1 MLIARELEL
10 TALRIAVRDS
20 AAGRART
27 IFVEG
32 PVGCGKTELLEAL
45 AALSSDA
52 GAIVLRA
59 TGMPS
64 EESVP
69 LGLVRQLVHSEALPA
84 DTRNWLERVLDEEE
98 GTTGPGLPDATAHG
112 RGAGMQRFW
121 AALRTVARDR
131 LVVIGIDDLQH
142 ADSAS
147 LQYLLH
153 IAGRSRTSRLLMV
166 FTEALYYRQQDT
178 AYRTEFLRQPNFRR
192 IRLECLGP
200 DAVARFLAHHQP
212 RLSVGEDTAEEFY
225 AVTRGNPL
233 LLRALQEE
241 RGTTAGTSSGDCLDP
256 GPGETFAHAVLTCLD
271 RSGPTAAKVAEGL
284 AVLGATATLDL
295 LSRLCRLPRTTAAQG
310 LRALH
315 AAGVVDECHFQ
326 HPAVCSQ
333 VLDGMD
339 PEHRQQLHRRAATL
353 LYADGARAS
362 AVAPHLLALE
372 RISEPWAA
380 AVLCDAAEEALADDE
395 DGVAVAC
402 LELAH
407 RVCEDPGR
415 RIEIKVRT
423 SVVLRRNHPSAAEAA
438 AEELLA
444 AVRAGQAPPRYTT
457 AIADLFLAHRRL
469 EEAYEVLVRGP
480 QAAAVAPAPA
490 GPVRTAGAGAGA
502 GAAVPAGPSAAAPD
516 RGTAAPDR
524 ATGGALM
531 TSIVERRYPW
541 ADGRL
546 AAVPQQGGELRAL
559 PARPGGEALASRGGQ
574 PWRLLLGPR
583 RGDFATA
590 AEEML
595 QRSALTDA
603 TMEPLTSAIKCLLFS
618 GKTKRA
624 RYWCDVLLQ
633 NTARRGAGG
642 WYAMI
647 AGLRAEVALA
657 QGNPEEAER
666 CIDAGLDRLTE
677 RKRSVLA
684 CGLIAVQVMAQ
695 TAMGKYEA
703 GARKLNE
710 PVPQAVYASAYGM
723 TYMRARGHYHLATNR
738 LDAAL
743 DDFMAV
749 GRTAQRWGLD
759 QPVWVPWRSDL
770 AEALLGTGECKEAE
784 RLLLEQISRLDDAN
798 PRIHGISLRLL
809 AEASAPG
816 ERLGLLTRAVAQLRL
831 SGDRLEL
838 ARALCDLGETHK
850 RLGDLAQAAMA
861 SRRAW
866 ELARECGAEPLCAR
880 IRLEHGEAG
889 WGTGPEKTLVD
900 TREAKLSDSEKRVA
914 ALAACGYTNRDISSQ
929 LYITVS
935 TVEQHLTRV
944 YRKLKIGGRQQL
956 PIDLQFDLPET
967 A

>member
-10 TALRIAVRDS
+10 VALKIAVRDS

-45 AALSSDA
+45 AELSSDA

-69 LGLVRQLVHSEALPA
+69 LGLVRQLVHSEALPPETK
-84 DTRNWLERVLDEEE
+84 TRLERVLDEEE
-98 GTTGPGLPDATAHG
+98 GTTGPGLPDGTAQG

-121 AALRTVARDR
+121 ATLRTVARDR

-192 IRLECLGP
+192 IRLGCLGP
-200 DAVARFLAHHQP
+200 DAVARFLAHHQS
-212 RLSVGEDTAEEFY
+212 RLPVREETAEEFY

-241 RGTTAGTSSGDCLDP
+241 RGTAAGASGCLDP
-256 GPGETFAHAVLTCLD
+256 APGETFAHAVLTCLD
-271 RSGPTAAKVAEGL
+271 RSGPTAAKVADGL
-284 AVLGATATLDL
+284 AVLGAASTLDL
-295 LSRLCRLPRTTAAQG
+295 LSRLCRLPRTLAAQG

-315 AAGVVDECHFQ
+315 AAGVVDDCDFQ
-326 HPAVCSQ
+326 HPAVSSQ

-372 RISEPWAA
+372 RVSESWAA

-402 LELAH
+402 LDLAH
-407 RVCEDPGR
+407 RVCDEPGR

-423 SVVLRRNHPSAAEAA
+423 SVILRRNHPSAAETA
-438 AEELLA
+438 AEELLG

-480 QAAAVAPAPA
+480 QGAGVASAAVGLARAAGGAAPVDHAAA
-490 GPVRTAGAGAGA
+490 GQ
-502 GAAVPAGPSAAAPD
+502 AAAGQD
-516 RGTAAPDR
+516 RG
-524 ATGGALM
+524 TGGALM

-541 ADGRL
+541 TDGRL
-546 AAVPQQGGELRAL
+546 GGIPHQGGEVRVL
-559 PARPGGEALASRGGQ
+559 PARPGSESLLSRAGQ

-603 TMEPLTSAIKCLLFS
+603 TMEPITSAIKCLLFS
-618 GKTKRA
+618 GRTEQA
-624 RYWCDVLLQ
+624 RHWCDVLLKH
-633 NTARRGAGG
+633 TARRGAGG

-666 CIDAGLDRLTE
+666 CIDAGLDRLAE

-710 PVPQAVYASAYGM
+710 PVSQALYASAYGL
-723 TYMRARGHYHLATNR
+723 TYLRARGHYHLATNR

-743 DDFMAV
+743 DDFTAV
-749 GRTAQRWGLD
+749 GRTTQRWGLD

-816 ERLGLLTRAVAQLRL
+816 ERLGLLTRAVAQLRQ

-850 RLGDLAQAAMA
+850 RLGDLGQAAMA

-956 PIDLQFDLPET
+956 PIDLQFDLSET

>member
-10 TALRIAVRDS
+10 AALRIALRDS

-32 PVGCGKTELLEAL
+32 AVGYGKTELLEAL
-45 AALSSDA
+45 AVLSCEA

-69 LGLVRQLVHSEALPA
+69 LGLVRQLVHSEALS
-84 DTRNWLERVLDEEE
+84 TETKIWLERLLDEEE
-98 GTTGPGLPDATAHG
+98 GSTGPGLPDGTAQG
-112 RGAGMQRFW
+112 SGARMQKFW
-121 AALRTVARDR
+121 TALRTVARDR
-131 LVVIGIDDLQH
+131 LVVIGVDDLQH
-142 ADSAS
+142 ADSTS
-147 LQYLLH
+147 LQYLLY

-178 AYRTEFLRQPNFRR
+178 AYRTELLRQPNFRR
-192 IRLECLGP
+192 IRLEGLGP
-200 DAVARFLAHHQP
+200 DAVARFLAQHQP
-212 RLSVGEDTAEEFY
+212 RLPVDEETTEEFY

-233 LLRALQEE
+233 LLRALLEE
-241 RGTTAGTSSGDCLDP
+241 RGTVTGTSGDCPDP
-256 GPGETFAHAVLTCLD
+256 APGETFAHAVLTCLD
-271 RSGPTAAKVAEGL
+271 RSGPTAAKVADGL
-284 AVLGATATLDL
+284 AVLGAATTLDL
-295 LSRLCRLPRTTAAQG
+295 LSRLCRLPRTSAAQG

-315 AAGVVDECHFQ
+315 AAGVVDACHFQ
-326 HPAVCSQ
+326 HPAVSSQ

-353 LYADGARAS
+353 LYADGAPAS

-372 RISEPWAA
+372 RIDEPWVV

-407 RVCEDPGR
+407 RVCDEPDR

-423 SVVLRRNHPSAAEAA
+423 SVILRRNHPAAAETA

-444 AVRAGQAPPRYTT
+444 AVRAGLTPARYTT

-469 EEAYEVLVRGP
+469 EEAHEVLVGGARDTGDAMVPSGAGGSGRAVGGGVHAGP
-480 QAAAVAPAPA
+480 AAVAPE
-490 GPVRTAGAGAGA
+490 
-502 GAAVPAGPSAAAPD
+502 
-516 RGTAAPDR
+516 RGTA
-524 ATGGALM
+524 TALM

-541 ADGRL
+541 AESRMAGIP
-546 AAVPQQGGELRAL
+546 PQSREVRAL
-559 PARPGGEALASRGGQ
+559 PARPGNEPPSVRVSQQ
-574 PWRLLLGPR
+574 PWRLLLGPW
-583 RGDFATA
+583 RGDFVTA

-603 TMEPLTSAIKCLLFS
+603 TMEPITSAIKCLLFS
-618 GKTKRA
+618 GQTKRA
-624 RYWCDVLLQ
+624 RHWCDVLLR

-642 WYAMI
+642 WHAMF

-657 QGNPEEAER
+657 EGNPEEAER
-666 CIDAGLDRLTE
+666 CIDAGLSRITE
-677 RKRSVLA
+677 HKRSVLA

-710 PVPQAVYASAYGM
+710 PALQAVYASAYGL
-723 TYMRARGHYHLATNR
+723 TYLRARGHYNLATNS

-770 AEALLGTGECKEAE
+770 AEALLGTGEYKEAE

-850 RLGDLAQAAMA
+850 RLGDPAQAAMA

-880 IRLEHGEAG
+880 IRLAHGDDD
-889 WGTGPEKTLVD
+889 WGTRPEKTVVD